1 MRKFAI
7 LLAII
12 SLFVTVISCSKDDD
26 IQIEPKVENPN
37 YLRDSLGNFEIKN
50 GLYLEV
56 HGTLGASHTS
66 YIFSAQE
73 NNVGIY
79 LCWEIPTN
87 TSSKGTFDISSGF
100 YINPNEV
107 LFGQS
112 IEGTVTIDKID
123 YSGTIPDKLGVRPV
137 RMEGSYSFVIH
148 GYNSVAIGRSGTFH
162 YEGEYP
168 HEY

>member
-1 MRKFAI
+1 MKKTII
-7 LLAII
+7 LLTIVGFLMSI
-12 SLFVTVISCSKDDD
+12 ISCSKDDD
-26 IQIEPKVENPN
+26 IQTDPKVENPN
-37 YLRDSLGNFEIKN
+37 YLRDVAGNFEIKN
-50 GLYLEV
+50 GLYLKI

-73 NNVGIY
+73 NNIGIY

-87 TSSKGTFDISSGF
+87 TSQIGTFDISSGF

-123 YSGTIPDKLGVRPV
+123 YSGIIPDKIGVRPV
-137 RMEGSYSFVIH
+137 LLEGSYSFVIR
-148 GYNSVAIGRSGTFH
+148 GYNLVMLERDGTFH

-168 HEY
+168 REY